1 VIARH
6 ITLAILSLAVFSFP
20 AATRAARG
28 GLMTYC
34 KADIER
40 LCAGIQPGGGRLIK
54 CLKAHKEEMSV
65 GCAEALMKVK
75 REMGK

>member
-1 VIARH
+1 
-6 ITLAILSLAVFSFP
+6 
-20 AATRAARG
+20 
-28 GLMTYC
+28 MTYC
-34 KADIER
+34 KADIEL

>member
-1 VIARH
+1 MIARH

-20 AATRAARG
+20 AAPGAARG

-40 LCAGIQPGGGRLIK
+40 LCAGVRPGGGRLIK

-65 GCAEALMKVK
+65 GCGEALMKLK
-75 REMGK
+75 RRMGK